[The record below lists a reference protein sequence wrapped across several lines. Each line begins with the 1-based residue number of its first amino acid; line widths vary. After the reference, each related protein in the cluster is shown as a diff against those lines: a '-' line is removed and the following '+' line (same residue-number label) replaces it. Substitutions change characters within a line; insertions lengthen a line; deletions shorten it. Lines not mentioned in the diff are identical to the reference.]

1 MLRYCLMGWVSVV
14 PLTEALPVR
23 RNGGGYGR
31 GSCGHGSCCCR
42 NGGRPGGVFLLRE
55 LLDLRLELVDGLLQ
69 LDGVGLIDLGYDYT
83 FDDNLNV
90 SYN

>member
-1 MLRYCLMGWVSVV
+1 MRERWSQ
-14 PLTEALPVR
+14 
-23 RNGGGYGR
+23 
-31 GSCGHGSCCCR
+31 
-42 NGGRPGGVFLLRE
+42 E
-55 LLDLRLELVDGLLQ
+55 LLSWEQRRQGESFFSKEPDLRLELVDGLLQ